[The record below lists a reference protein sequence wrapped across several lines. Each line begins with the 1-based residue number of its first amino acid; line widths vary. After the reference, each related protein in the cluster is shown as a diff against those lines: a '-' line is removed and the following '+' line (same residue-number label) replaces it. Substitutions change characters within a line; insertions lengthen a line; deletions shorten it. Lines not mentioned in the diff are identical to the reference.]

1 MNEIENKV
9 KNDIKTE
16 MKIFKKFKLNK
27 YKLKYNQEKPQK
39 KNLLIQN
46 NLKFEIN
53 DSPQSTA
60 DSPEKNLGFLG
71 RYSDSDIK
79 IKNKIKGN

>member
-1 MNEIENKV
+1 LNETFQLRKKFSLNEALLTTKSPSSKQKNQEKQNAGFVNKSLMNEIENKV

-39 KNLLIQN
+39 KNLLI
-46 NLKFEIN
+46 
-53 DSPQSTA
+53 
-60 DSPEKNLGFLG
+60 
-71 RYSDSDIK
+71 
-79 IKNKIKGN
+79 